1 MEKEL
6 KNLYRRLLFTSVSGI
21 TLSKLFHFINPM
33 VLCIF
38 PLIITLGMKKYNFK
52 ELFFKIKIICL
63 GFYIGM
69 LNGQIFDGFP
79 FLQSIAA
86 YAIFITVLKLFA
98 HKHNCGNALMFIMT
112 FNLSSIFGSYIES
125 SYEILVY
132 QYWFQALWVFIIV
145 TAGFFIFPG
154 RRKSEKPLSCE
165 VAKMT
170 DKEIIFYAFILLVIW
185 DCFMLF
191 ELRFAFFPY
200 IIIIS
205 LFRDFDIKKAKFKAK
220 ENIKAYTKAC
230 IITTIFSLLI
240 FGMNENIFLLVLG
253 LLLIFIPIIKRA
265 IYPDHPKKTY
275 HNMKMVTGII
285 VPLTLYLSTDG
296 AALYKS
302 TLRSFLLSSAML
314 FMIFIFGLFQK
325 D

>member
-21 TLSKLFHFINPM
+21 TLSKLVHFINPM

-86 YAIFITVLKLFA
+86 YTIFITVLKLFA

-125 SYEILVY
+125 PMK
-132 QYWFQALWVFIIV
+132 YWFINI
-145 TAGFFIFPG
+145 GFKLYG
-154 RRKSEKPLSCE
+154 
-165 VAKMT
+165 
-170 DKEIIFYAFILLVIW
+170 Y
-185 DCFMLF
+185 
-191 ELRFAFFPY
+191 
-200 IIIIS
+200 
-205 LFRDFDIKKAKFKAK
+205 
-220 ENIKAYTKAC
+220 
-230 IITTIFSLLI
+230 
-240 FGMNENIFLLVLG
+240 FLL
-253 LLLIFIPIIKRA
+253 
-265 IYPDHPKKTY
+265 
-275 HNMKMVTGII
+275 
-285 VPLTLYLSTDG
+285 
-296 AALYKS
+296 
-302 TLRSFLLSSAML
+302 
-314 FMIFIFGLFQK
+314 
-325 D
+325 